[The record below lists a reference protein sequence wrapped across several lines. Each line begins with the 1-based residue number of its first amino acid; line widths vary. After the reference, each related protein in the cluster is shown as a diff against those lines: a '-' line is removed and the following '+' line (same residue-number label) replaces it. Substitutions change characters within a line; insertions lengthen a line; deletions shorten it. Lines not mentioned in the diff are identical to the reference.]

1 MAGIAGELLEQ
12 AGKMKL
18 GKACDLGQTI
28 GVDFLIEVV
37 GDIVADLHEFRHV
50 LLPLVLREFPGVGDA
65 VDIGPSDIGEEFQ
78 KPRPDHGS
86 AVGGILVIF
95 PDDIAKKLLKL
106 LVQRRIR
113 RLRDQ
118 KVGLNRLHHL
128 SESAEHFQKI
138 VVKKN
143 ENTLAAFRRGIG
155 VNGSGRD
162 DQNIARHQN
171 ILFRPDLYGVIL
183 LNGIENLDGR
193 VPVRWKM
200 NGIPVV
206 IQADSLNF
214 GIFDLLTDSVEV
226 RIKLIKRSG
235 IVAV

>member
-1 MAGIAGELLEQ
+1 MTGIAGELLEQ

-37 GDIVADLHEFRHV
+37 GDIVADLHKFRYI

-65 VDIGPSDIGEEFQ
+65 VDIGPSDVGEEFQ
-78 KPRPDHGS
+78 KPRPDHGA
-86 AVGGILVIF
+86 AVGRILIVF
-95 PDDIAKKLLKL
+95 PNDIAKKLLKL
-106 LVQRRIR
+106 FVERRIR

-118 KVGLNRLHHL
+118 KVGLNGLHHL
-128 SESAEHFQKI
+128 PESAEHFQKI

-155 VNGSGRD
+155 MDGSGSD

-171 ILFRPDLYGVIL
+171 TFLGSDLYRVVL
-183 LNGIENLDGR
+183 LKGIKNFNGR
-193 VPVRWKM
+193 VPVRWKV

-206 IQADSLNF
+206 IQTDSLNL
-214 GIFDLLTDSVEV
+214 GILDLLTDSVEV
-226 RIKLIKRSG
+226 RIKLINCSG